1 MARNAKNTRM
11 CSGCMARRDKHEFV
25 CIYNSADGVKIGSPC
40 DKTSGR
46 SAYICKNKECMEK
59 AIKRKSIPRSLRS
72 ELPPCFYDS
81 LREYF
86 KTF

>member
-1 MARNAKNTRM
+1 MTKNDKDKLLRIVRNCEKI
-11 CSGCMARRDKHEFV
+11 V
-25 CIYNSADGVKIGSPC
+25 IVDGYSNIN
-40 DKTSGR
+40 GR
-46 SAYICKNKECMEK
+46 GAYICKNKECMEK
-59 AIKRKSIPRSLRS
+59 AIKRKWIPRSLRS